1 MILLS
6 SFLALIIIIQ
16 AGVVINANRTVLKE
30 VEKISLVDVP
40 LLNYTHELK
49 LSVVQVQQWLTDI
62 SATRGLDGLNDG
74 FDEAEINAKH
84 FRELIIKITELDKD
98 NTSSYK
104 NMSVAFEQ
112 YYEAGKT
119 MAQAYIDQ
127 GPAGGNLTMA
137 NFDDAA
143 EAIYSKVNPLLEEVQ
158 SNLNKAQSMQH
169 DAADFSRIF
178 AFWGL
183 GIVLI
188 SLIFITFNVI
198 KSIRKIPNIV
208 AEMATAD
215 LNKRFEGKG
224 NNEISEIVVSLQI
237 MRDRLLKMVDNISGS
252 THVLAQDSDELA
264 ALAVITNQNIQQQF
278 SETEQVATA
287 MNEMTISAQEVANTI
302 ALTSDAAREANDITT
317 SGQLIVDQATT
328 QINALASQIEEASE
342 TIYQLEQDSIS
353 ITSVLNV
360 IKSIAEQT
368 NLLALNAA
376 IEAARAGEQG
386 RGFAVVADE
395 VRTLA
400 SRTQKSTEEVNTML
414 DKLLLGSKKA
424 VEVMGKSKEQAESAV
439 HKVSDTGESLSRIS
453 KAVENI
459 NDMSAQISSAAGQQ
473 SSVAEEINQNI
484 VRINDMSTETLT
496 HIEQLNVSSQD
507 IAKRSTALKNVVEQF
522 NS

>member
-1 MILLS
+1 MIWLS

-16 AGVVINANRTVLKE
+16 AGVVINANRTVLQE
-30 VEKISLVDVP
+30 VDRISSVDIP

-74 FDEAEINAKH
+74 FDEAEKNAQH
-84 FRELIIKITELDKD
+84 FRELIIKITKLDKE
-98 NTSSYK
+98 NTNSYK
-104 NMSVAFEQ
+104 SMSAAFEQ

-127 GPAGGNLTMA
+127 GPAGGNLMMA

-143 EAIYSKVNPLLEEVQ
+143 EAIYSKVNPFLEQVQLDLL
-158 SNLNKAQSMQH
+158 SAQSKEH
-169 DAADFSRIF
+169 DVAEFSEIF

-183 GIVLI
+183 GLVLI
-188 SLIFITFNVI
+188 SLIFITINI
-198 KSIRKIPNIV
+198 SKSIRKIPNIV
-208 AEMATAD
+208 AEMANAD
-215 LNKRFEGKG
+215 LNKKFEGKG
-224 NNEISEIVVSLQI
+224 KNEISEIVVSLQI
-237 MRDRLLKMVDNISGS
+237 MRDRLLKMVDNISDS

-302 ALTSDAAREANDITT
+302 ALTSDAAKEANDITA
-317 SGQLIVDQATT
+317 SGQLIVDQATK
-328 QINALASQIEEASE
+328 QINALASQIDEASE
-342 TIYQLEQDSIS
+342 TIYQLEQDSVS

-424 VEVMGKSKEQAESAV
+424 VDVMGKSKEQAESAV
-439 HKVSDTGESLSRIS
+439 HKVADTGESLSRIS

-473 SSVAEEINQNI
+473 SAVAEEINQNI
-484 VRINDMSTETLT
+484 VRINDMSTETLS
-496 HIEQLNVSSQD
+496 HIEQLNVSSQE
-507 IAKRSTALKNVVEQF
+507 IAKRSTALKDVVEQF